1 MSTGRRNNSSNK
13 TNDGLS
19 NQVVKDSKGANMNT
33 NKVVA
38 VVAEQK
44 FNLTKAAEYLGVD
57 PHFLRKLVHE
67 QKIAATQELVPGTKI
82 VRYVISKSVLDAR
95 REVMNSH
102 KPIHL
107 PEGWRKFIYR
117 GPVTLLE
124 TIMKE
129 HPEAKEYF
137 VLANPAKED

>member
-33 NKVVA
+33 A
-38 VVAEQK
+38 TEQK
-44 FNLTKAAEYLGVD
+44 YNLTKAAEYLGVD
-57 PHFLRKLVHE
+57 AHFLRKLVHE
-67 QKIAATQELVPGTKI
+67 KKVVATQELVPGTKI
-82 VRYVISKSVLDAR
+82 LRYVISKSVLDAR
-95 REVMNSH
+95 KEEMNSH

-107 PEGWRKFIYR
+107 PEGWRKFIFR
-117 GPVTLLE
+117 GPVTAIE
-124 TIMKE
+124 TICKE
-129 HPEAKEYF
+129 HPEFKEYF